1 MIPPAN
7 DDRTSAVVSLREV
20 TADTVRA
27 VCDLSVGE
35 HQQGLVASNAVS
47 IAQAHFEPKA
57 WFRAVYADEEP
68 VGFAMLYEDPDK
80 PEFWLWRFMIDHR
93 HQGKGYGAAALRLVE
108 ERLRSRDAVTAK
120 LGVVPKDHNA
130 KAFYERLGWR
140 DTGEMHDG
148 EHVLERDLRV
158 S

>member
-1 MIPPAN
+1 
-7 DDRTSAVVSLREV
+7 VVSLREV

-27 VCDLSVGE
+27 VCRLEVGE
-35 HQQGLVASNAVS
+35 HQRELVANNAVS

-57 WFRAVYADEEP
+57 WFRAVYAGDEP
-68 VGFAMLYEDPDK
+68 VGFAMLYEDPAK

-93 HQGKGYGAAALRLVE
+93 HQGKGYGAEALRLVE
-108 ERLRSRDAVTAK
+108 DRLRSHPEARTAR

-140 DTGEMHDG
+140 DTGEVEDG
-148 EHVLERDLRV
+148 ELVLERDLR
-158 S
+158 ST